1 MKEWCIVV
9 RMNGAKVI
17 LECLKKEGIDTIFG
31 YPGGAVIP
39 LYDALYDYSDD
50 FKHIRTS
57 HEQGLV
63 HAADGY
69 ARSTNTVGVCF
80 TTSGPGATNAITGIA
95 TAFMDSSPMVVISGQ
110 VPTSL
115 LGKDSFQEIDIT
127 GATLSM
133 TKHNYLVRN
142 TKELVPTIKEA
153 FRVANSGRK
162 GPVLVDVPKD
172 LFLAEMDFSGEDYDL
187 CQIDDYMD
195 YKSDFDLDDE
205 TNIKLLNEAID
216 IIKESKKPIIYA
228 GGGVK
233 SSDSEEILEKFATK
247 IDTPVLNTLMGLGNI
262 DRKNEL
268 SLGMVGMHGSRE
280 SNLALSNSDLVIAIG
295 ARFSDRV
302 ISKSSE
308 FAKNAKIIHI
318 DIDPSEIS
326 KNIESNVSLVGDV
339 KLVLSLLIERVES
352 KNNSNWKEEIKRFR
366 KSEGVQTYEFHPQN
380 ILKKINEKYE
390 TLKKPTVVVTD
401 VGQHQMWAAK
411 YWNFKGNKSF
421 ITSAG
426 LGTMGFGLGAA
437 IGTKVGNVDKN
448 VVLVTGDG
456 SFRMNCNELATVAN
470 YNVPMLILLL
480 NNRTLGMVRQ
490 WQKLFSNQRYS
501 QTDINENVDYVKLV
515 NAYNIDGYKVSSMEE
530 LGKALDMIDFNKP
543 VFLQCDIDKDYD
555 VYPIVAPNDALE
567 NLICN

>member
-1 MKEWCIVV
+1 M

-216 IIKESKKPIIYA
+216 IIKESKKPVIYA

-352 KNNSNWKEEIKRFR
+352 KNNSNWKEEIKTFR

-401 VGQHQMWAAK
+401 VGQHQMWSAK

-437 IGTKVGNVDKN
+437 IGTKAGNVDKN

-515 NAYNIDGYKVSSMEE
+515 NAYNIDGYKVSNMEE
-530 LGKALDMIDFNKP
+530 LGKVLDVIDFNKP

-555 VYPIVAPNDALE
+555 VYL
-567 NLICN
+567 L

>member
-1 MKEWCIVV
+1 M
-9 RMNGAKVI
+9 RMSGAKVI

-216 IIKESKKPIIYA
+216 IIKESKKPVIYA

-515 NAYNIDGYKVSSMEE
+515 NAYNIDGYKVSSIEE

>member
-1 MKEWCIVV
+1 
-9 RMNGAKVI
+9 MNGAKVI

-95 TAFMDSSPMVVISGQ
+95 TAFVDSSPMVVISGQ

-216 IIKESKKPIIYA
+216 IIKESKKPVIYA

-515 NAYNIDGYKVSSMEE
+515 NAYNIDGYKVSSIEE

>member
-1 MKEWCIVV
+1 M
-9 RMNGAKVI
+9 RMSGAKVI

>member
-1 MKEWCIVV
+1 M

-153 FRVANSGRK
+153 FKVANSGRK

-172 LFLAEMDFSGEDYDL
+172 LFLAEMDFSDEDYDL
-187 CQIDDYMD
+187 CQIDDYID
-195 YKSDFDLDDE
+195 YKSDFSLDDE
-205 TNIKLLNEAID
+205 INVKLLNEAIN
-216 IIKESKKPIIYA
+216 IIKESKKPVIYA

-233 SSDSEEILEKFATK
+233 SSDSEDILEKFATK

-326 KNIESNVSLVGDV
+326 KNIESNVSLIGDV

-352 KNNSNWKEEIKRFR
+352 KNNSNWKEEIKTFR
-366 KSEGVQTYEFHPQN
+366 KSEGIQTDEFHPQS

-437 IGTKVGNVDKN
+437 IGAKVGNIDKN

-490 WQKLFSNQRYS
+490 WQKLFSNERYS

-515 NAYNIDGYKVSSMEE
+515 NAYNIDGYKVSNMEE
-530 LGKALDMIDFNKP
+530 LGKVLDVIDFNKP

>member
-1 MKEWCIVV
+1 
-9 RMNGAKVI
+9 MNGAKVI

-216 IIKESKKPIIYA
+216 IIKESKKPVIYA

-401 VGQHQMWAAK
+401 VGQHQIWAAK

-515 NAYNIDGYKVSSMEE
+515 NAYNIDGYKVSSIEE

>member
-1 MKEWCIVV
+1 MS
-9 RMNGAKVI
+9 GAKVI

-216 IIKESKKPIIYA
+216 IIKESKKPVIYA

-515 NAYNIDGYKVSSMEE
+515 NAYNIDGYKVSSIEE

>member
-1 MKEWCIVV
+1 M

-153 FRVANSGRK
+153 FKVANSGRK

-172 LFLAEMDFSGEDYDL
+172 LFLAEMDFSDEDYDL
-187 CQIDDYMD
+187 CQIDDYID
-195 YKSDFDLDDE
+195 YKSDFSLDDE
-205 TNIKLLNEAID
+205 INVKLLNEAIN
-216 IIKESKKPIIYA
+216 IIKESKKPVIYA

-233 SSDSEEILEKFATK
+233 SSDSEDILEKFATK

-326 KNIESNVSLVGDV
+326 KNIESNVSLIGDV

-352 KNNSNWKEEIKRFR
+352 KDNSNWKEEIKTFR
-366 KSEGVQTYEFHPQN
+366 KSEGIQTDEFHPQS

-437 IGTKVGNVDKN
+437 IGAKVGNIDKN

-490 WQKLFSNQRYS
+490 WQKLFSNERYS

-515 NAYNIDGYKVSSMEE
+515 NAYNIDGYKVSNMEE
-530 LGKALDMIDFNKP
+530 LGKVLDVIDFNKP

>member
-1 MKEWCIVV
+1 
-9 RMNGAKVI
+9 MNGAKVI

-216 IIKESKKPIIYA
+216 IIKESKKPVIYA

-352 KNNSNWKEEIKRFR
+352 KNNSNWKEEIKTFR

-401 VGQHQMWAAK
+401 VGQHQMWSAK

-470 YNVPMLILLL
+470 YNVPILILLL

-530 LGKALDMIDFNKP
+530 LGKALDVIDFNKP

>member
-1 MKEWCIVV
+1 M

-216 IIKESKKPIIYA
+216 IIKESKKPVIYA

-352 KNNSNWKEEIKRFR
+352 KNNSNWKEEIKTFR

-401 VGQHQMWAAK
+401 VGQHQMWSAK

-437 IGTKVGNVDKN
+437 IGTKAGNVDKN

-515 NAYNIDGYKVSSMEE
+515 NAYNIDGYKVSNMEE

>member
-1 MKEWCIVV
+1 
-9 RMNGAKVI
+9 MNGAKVI

-205 TNIKLLNEAID
+205 TNIKLLNEVID
-216 IIKESKKPIIYA
+216 IIKESKKPVIYA

-352 KNNSNWKEEIKRFR
+352 KNNSNWKEEIKTFR

-401 VGQHQMWAAK
+401 VGQHQMWSAK

-515 NAYNIDGYKVSSMEE
+515 NAYNIDGYKVSNMEE
-530 LGKALDMIDFNKP
+530 LGKVLDVIDFNKP

>member
-1 MKEWCIVV
+1 M

-326 KNIESNVSLVGDV
+326 KNIESNVSLVGDL

-352 KNNSNWKEEIKRFR
+352 KNNSNWKEEIKTFR

>member
-1 MKEWCIVV
+1 M

-69 ARSTNTVGVCF
+69 AKSTNTVGVCF

-216 IIKESKKPIIYA
+216 IIKESKKPVIYA

-530 LGKALDMIDFNKP
+530 LGKALDIIDFNKP

>member
-1 MKEWCIVV
+1 
-9 RMNGAKVI
+9 MNGAKVI

-142 TKELVPTIKEA
+142 TKELMPTIKEA
-153 FRVANSGRK
+153 FKVANSGRK

-195 YKSDFDLDDE
+195 YKSDFGLDDE

-216 IIKESKKPIIYA
+216 IIKESKKPVIYA

-247 IDTPVLNTLMGLGNI
+247 IDTPILNTLMGLGNI

-339 KLVLSLLIERVES
+339 KLVLSLLLEMVES
-352 KNNSNWKEEIKRFR
+352 KNNSNWKEEIKTFR
-366 KSEGVQTYEFHPQN
+366 KSEGIQTDEFHPQN

-437 IGTKVGNVDKN
+437 IGTKAGNVDKN

-470 YNVPMLILLL
+470 YNVPMLILLF

-515 NAYNIDGYKVSSMEE
+515 NAYNIDGYKVSNMEE
-530 LGKALDMIDFNKP
+530 LGKAIDMIDFNKP

>member
-1 MKEWCIVV
+1 
-9 RMNGAKVI
+9 MNGAKVI

-216 IIKESKKPIIYA
+216 IIKESKKPVIYA

-401 VGQHQMWAAK
+401 VGQHQMWSAK

-515 NAYNIDGYKVSSMEE
+515 NAYNIDGYKVASMEE

>member
-1 MKEWCIVV
+1 
-9 RMNGAKVI
+9 MNGAKVI

-195 YKSDFDLDDE
+195 YKSDFGLDDE

-216 IIKESKKPIIYA
+216 IIKESKKPVIYA

-339 KLVLSLLIERVES
+339 KLVLSLLLEMVES
-352 KNNSNWKEEIKRFR
+352 KNNSNWKEEIKTFR
-366 KSEGVQTYEFHPQN
+366 KSEGIQTDEFHPQN

-437 IGTKVGNVDKN
+437 IGTKAGNVDKN

-470 YNVPMLILLL
+470 YNVPMLILLF

-515 NAYNIDGYKVSSMEE
+515 NAYNIDGYKVSNMEE
-530 LGKALDMIDFNKP
+530 LGKALNMIDFNKP

>member
-1 MKEWCIVV
+1 
-9 RMNGAKVI
+9 MNGAKVI

-187 CQIDDYMD
+187 CQIDDCMD
-195 YKSDFDLDDE
+195 YKSDFGLDDE

-216 IIKESKKPIIYA
+216 IIKESKKPVIYA

-352 KNNSNWKEEIKRFR
+352 KNNSNWKEEIKTFR
-366 KSEGVQTYEFHPQN
+366 KSEGVQTCEFHPQN

-437 IGTKVGNVDKN
+437 IGTKAGNVDKN

-515 NAYNIDGYKVSSMEE
+515 NAYNIDGYKVSNMEE

>member
-1 MKEWCIVV
+1 
-9 RMNGAKVI
+9 MNGAKVI

-142 TKELVPTIKEA
+142 TKELMPTIKEA
-153 FRVANSGRK
+153 FKVANSGRK

-195 YKSDFDLDDE
+195 YKSDFGLDDE

-216 IIKESKKPIIYA
+216 IIKESKKPVIYA

-247 IDTPVLNTLMGLGNI
+247 IDTPILNTLMGLGNI

-280 SNLALSNSDLVIAIG
+280 SNLALSNSDLVVAIG

-339 KLVLSLLIERVES
+339 KLVLSLLLEMVES
-352 KNNSNWKEEIKRFR
+352 KNNSNWKEEIKTFR
-366 KSEGVQTYEFHPQN
+366 KSEGIQTDEFHPQN

-437 IGTKVGNVDKN
+437 IGTKAGNVDKN

-456 SFRMNCNELATVAN
+456 SFRMNCNELATVSN
-470 YNVPMLILLL
+470 YNVPMLILLF

-515 NAYNIDGYKVSSMEE
+515 NAYNIDGYKVSNMEE
-530 LGKALDMIDFNKP
+530 LGKALNMIDFNKP

>member
-1 MKEWCIVV
+1 M

-216 IIKESKKPIIYA
+216 IIKESKKPVIYA

-515 NAYNIDGYKVSSMEE
+515 NAYNIDGYKVSSVEE

>member
-1 MKEWCIVV
+1 M
-9 RMNGAKVI
+9 RMSGAKVI

-216 IIKESKKPIIYA
+216 IIKESKKPVIYA

-352 KNNSNWKEEIKRFR
+352 KNNSNWKEEIKTFR

-401 VGQHQMWAAK
+401 VGQHQMWSAK

>member
-1 MKEWCIVV
+1 MC
-9 RMNGAKVI
+9 MNGAKVI

-216 IIKESKKPIIYA
+216 IIKESKKPVIYA

-352 KNNSNWKEEIKRFR
+352 KNNSNWKEEIKTFR

-515 NAYNIDGYKVSSMEE
+515 NAYNIDGYKVASMEE
-530 LGKALDMIDFNKP
+530 LGEALDVIDFNKP

>member
-1 MKEWCIVV
+1 M

-216 IIKESKKPIIYA
+216 IIKESKKPVIYA

-352 KNNSNWKEEIKRFR
+352 KNNSNWKEEIKTFR

-401 VGQHQMWAAK
+401 VGQHQMWSAK

-437 IGTKVGNVDKN
+437 IGTKAGNVDKN

-501 QTDINENVDYVKLV
+501 QTDINENVEYVKLV
-515 NAYNIDGYKVSSMEE
+515 NAYNIDGYKVSNMEE
-530 LGKALDMIDFNKP
+530 LGKVLDVIDFNKP

>member
-1 MKEWCIVV
+1 M

-95 TAFMDSSPMVVISGQ
+95 TAFMDSSPMLVISGQ

-195 YKSDFDLDDE
+195 YKSDFGLDDE
-205 TNIKLLNEAID
+205 TNTKLLNEAID
-216 IIKESKKPIIYA
+216 IIKESKKPVIYA

-339 KLVLSLLIERVES
+339 KLVLSLLLEMVES
-352 KNNSNWKEEIKRFR
+352 KNNSNWKEEIKTFR
-366 KSEGVQTYEFHPQN
+366 KSEGIQTDEFHPQN

-437 IGTKVGNVDKN
+437 IGTKAGNVDKN

-470 YNVPMLILLL
+470 YNVPMLILLF

-515 NAYNIDGYKVSSMEE
+515 NAYNIDGYKVSNMEE
-530 LGKALDMIDFNKP
+530 LGKTIDMIDFNKP

>member
-1 MKEWCIVV
+1 M

-142 TKELVPTIKEA
+142 TKELMPTIKEA
-153 FRVANSGRK
+153 FKVANSGRK

-195 YKSDFDLDDE
+195 YKSDFGLDDE

-216 IIKESKKPIIYA
+216 IIKESKKPVIYA

-247 IDTPVLNTLMGLGNI
+247 IDTPILNTLMGLGNI

-339 KLVLSLLIERVES
+339 KLVLSLLLEMVES
-352 KNNSNWKEEIKRFR
+352 KNNSNWKEEIKTFR
-366 KSEGVQTYEFHPQN
+366 KSEGIQTDEFHPQN

-437 IGTKVGNVDKN
+437 IGTKAGNVDKN

-470 YNVPMLILLL
+470 YNVPMLILLF

-515 NAYNIDGYKVSSMEE
+515 NAYNIDGYKVSNMEE
-530 LGKALDMIDFNKP
+530 LGKVLDMIDFNKP

>member
-1 MKEWCIVV
+1 
-9 RMNGAKVI
+9 MNGAKVI

-95 TAFMDSSPMVVISGQ
+95 TAFMDSSPMLVISGQ

-195 YKSDFDLDDE
+195 YKSDFGLDDE
-205 TNIKLLNEAID
+205 TNTKLLNEAID
-216 IIKESKKPIIYA
+216 IIKESKKPVIYA

-339 KLVLSLLIERVES
+339 KLVLSLLLEMVES
-352 KNNSNWKEEIKRFR
+352 KNNSNWKEEIKTFR
-366 KSEGVQTYEFHPQN
+366 KSEGIQTDEFHPQN

-437 IGTKVGNVDKN
+437 IGTKAGNVDKN

-515 NAYNIDGYKVSSMEE
+515 NAYNIDGYKVSNMEE
-530 LGKALDMIDFNKP
+530 LGKALNMIDFNKP

>member
-1 MKEWCIVV
+1 M

-195 YKSDFDLDDE
+195 YKSDFGLDDE

-216 IIKESKKPIIYA
+216 IIKESKKPVIYA

-339 KLVLSLLIERVES
+339 KLVLSLLLEMVES
-352 KNNSNWKEEIKRFR
+352 KNNSNWKEEIKTFR
-366 KSEGVQTYEFHPQN
+366 KSEGIQTDEFHPQN

-437 IGTKVGNVDKN
+437 IGTKAGNVDKN

-470 YNVPMLILLL
+470 YNVPMLILLF

-515 NAYNIDGYKVSSMEE
+515 NAYNIDGYKVSNMEE

>member
-1 MKEWCIVV
+1 M

-216 IIKESKKPIIYA
+216 IIKESKKPVIYA

-530 LGKALDMIDFNKP
+530 LGKALDIIDFNKP

>member
-1 MKEWCIVV
+1 M
-9 RMNGAKVI
+9 RMSGAKVI

-390 TLKKPTVVVTD
+390 TLKKSTVVVTD
-401 VGQHQMWAAK
+401 VGQHQMWVAK